1 MVFSNENSVRCLIT
15 TLKNR
20 RKYSKE
26 DRVLILNIVGHTFA
40 QVEKAIKQGYLS
52 DFLLYRISSLL
63 NIIDMAD
70 IATRVSALSS
80 PIMSLMNAIMWMT
93 GLSPSCD
100 PDVTRDFETNE
111 VIIPLNK
118 YKRWLLF
125 QGKPIELM
133 EAKWKT
139 LQHLY
144 ELERERRHLRN
155 AV

>member
-1 MVFSNENSVRCLIT
+1 MNENVVRCSIKMLRGRC
-15 TLKNR
+15 KYR
-20 RKYSKE
+20 RE
-26 DRVLILNIVGHTFA
+26 DRVLILHIVGYTFS
-40 QVEKAIKQGYLS
+40 QVEKAMKQDRLS
-52 DFLLYRISSLL
+52 NFLLLRIDSLL
-63 NIIDMAD
+63 SIIDMAD
-70 IATRVSALSS
+70 IATRVSALSG

-100 PDVTRDFETNE
+100 PDATRDFETNE
-111 VIIPLNK
+111 GIIPLSK

>member
-26 DRVLILNIVGHTFA
+26 DRLLILNIVGHTFA
-40 QVEKAIKQGYLS
+40 QVEKAMKQGYLS
-52 DFLLYRISSLL
+52 DFLLYRINSLL